1 MGRLPVEDEGWQKQ
15 GTASNH
21 EEDEGPRSL
30 GDKMPGTIY
39 TRDVRTAPSG
49 LVDSEKATNPRGS
62 TVCGAGARP
71 TEGPE
76 PGELRQQMRENG
88 RDARSHERVS
98 VPEALNF
105 RVGRLES
112 LLRRAHG
119 RP

>member
-1 MGRLPVEDEGWQKQ
+1 MNKAKQANMGNSQHPAYGQNPDYKGHSKMTRTIIPMGRLPVEDEGWQKQ

-39 TRDVRTAPSG
+39 TRDVGTAPSG

-62 TVCGAGARP
+62 TVYGAGARP

-76 PGELRQQMRENG
+76 PGELR
-88 RDARSHERVS
+88 
-98 VPEALNF
+98 
-105 RVGRLES
+105 
-112 LLRRAHG
+112 
-119 RP
+119 